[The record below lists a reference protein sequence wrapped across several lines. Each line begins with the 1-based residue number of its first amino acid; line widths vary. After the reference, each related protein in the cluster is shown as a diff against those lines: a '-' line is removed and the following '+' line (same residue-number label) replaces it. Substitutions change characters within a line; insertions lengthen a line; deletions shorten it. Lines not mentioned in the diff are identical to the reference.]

1 MSEVSVEV
9 PSTEVETVVKEMV
22 NVTVEPVLEPVND
35 PDMIKNLNA
44 LATLVKRNSNT
55 EPLVTVE
62 DGVVY
67 SANVSSDSIFNK
79 LRTPP
84 KFFQMNSSKKNEQ

>member
-9 PSTEVETVVKEMV
+9 PSTEVETVVKEK
-22 NVTVEPVLEPVND
+22 VEPVMEPVID
-35 PDMIKNLNA
+35 PDMVKNLNV
-44 LATLVKRNSNT
+44 LATLVKRNSTN

-67 SANVSSDSIFNK
+67 SANVSSDSFFNK

-84 KFFQMNSSKKNEQ
+84 KFFQMNTPKKNEQ